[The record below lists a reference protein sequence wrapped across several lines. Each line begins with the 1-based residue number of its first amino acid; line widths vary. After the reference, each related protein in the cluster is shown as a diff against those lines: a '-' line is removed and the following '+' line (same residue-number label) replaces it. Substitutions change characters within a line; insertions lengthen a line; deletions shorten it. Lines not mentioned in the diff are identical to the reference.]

1 MTAPVSDGASL
12 SAASVGLALGTV
24 ALNSG
29 AQILL
34 RGAALRGA
42 TPTEPLSLLK
52 SPLFI
57 IALAAYALSV
67 LTWLSVLRKVP
78 LSVAMPFVA
87 LTYVVVPLAAW
98 AAFGDPISL
107 RTVGGTALI
116 IAGVLVVAVR

>member
-1 MTAPVSDGASL
+1 VSDGASL

-29 AQILL
+29 AQLLL

-42 TPTEPLSLLK
+42 TPTEPLTLLK

-57 IALAAYALSV
+57 IALAAYGLSV

-78 LSVAMPFVA
+78 LGVAMPFVA
-87 LTYVVVPLAAW
+87 LTYVVVPIAAW
-98 AAFGDPISL
+98 ITFGDPISL

>member
-1 MTAPVSDGASL
+1 MSDGASL

-42 TPTEPLSLLK
+42 TPTEPLTLLK

-87 LTYVVVPLAAW
+87 LTYVVVPIAAW
-98 AAFGDPISL
+98 VAFGDPISL
-107 RTVGGTALI
+107 RTMGGTALI